1 MKTINFREEYR
12 NLTIRNSFMFSAVF
26 SDHRLMA
33 ELLARI
39 LPHEHLDPDAII
51 IREKDVKQF
60 IQARGVRY
68 DVYHREGTH
77 LFDVELQIEQDR
89 FLFDRALY
97 NASTMILSQV
107 HPGDSYELPFKT
119 YVIFICAFDV
129 NHGER
134 MKHYMLRDEG
144 CKHSFDKMNIIMI
157 GCASKEND
165 NEQLKSFTDYIM
177 DPAKIADDPFI
188 RDIEHSVEWK
198 RRDPESERSYMD
210 LMYEKYKERMKGF
223 REAKTNVIQTMYK
236 NITADDITHDNAV
249 RMISKLLEINP
260 EDIEQMLAEEPG
272 EEDG

>member
-51 IREKDVKQF
+51 IREKDDKQF

-68 DVYHREGTH
+68 DVYHRDGTH

-134 MKHYMLRDEG
+134 MKHYMLRDEEG
-144 CKHSFDKMNIIMI
+144 KHSFDKMNIIMI

-210 LMYEKYKERMKGF
+210 WMYERMKAI
-223 REAKTNVIQTMYK
+223 RETNIQRVHDTYEILIDMG
-236 NITADDITHDNAV
+236 DTHEKAV
-249 RMISKLLEINP
+249 SRISEKFEIRP
-260 EDIEQMLAEEPG
+260 EEIEQMLAEEPG
-272 EEDG
+272 EENG